1 VKVWLTISFLTVAF
15 LSAYNLWRAAERV
28 PPPPRMVPAVPA
40 NVVLRH
46 EQRFAKVSSALRT
59 HRVDGVI
66 GYVGDLPPDEM
77 RADHFSMEQYFLS
90 QFVLAPWILD
100 ANTERALWAVAN
112 LHRTAVAQRIPSGFT
127 VVEDLGAG
135 VSLLKRT
142 SP

>member
-1 VKVWLTISFLTVAF
+1 MKVWLTMAF
-15 LSAYNLWRAAERV
+15 LGIALVGAFNLWRAAERV
-28 PPPPRMVPAVPA
+28 PPPPRILPAVPA

-46 EQRFAKVSSALRT
+46 EQRFAKVLSALRT
-59 HRVDGVI
+59 HRVDAVI

-100 ANTERALWAVAN
+100 ANTERTQWAVGN
-112 LHRTAVAQRIPSGFT
+112 LHRAAPSERIPSGFT